1 MYNRTYWITVLIT
14 LFNFMKILH
23 GMFNYNAKLNRINLT
38 TCRDYAVKITEINN
52 SNIIWQNVMVIL
64 LEDTS
69 HRQSENWERQCL
81 TKVTGKE
88 ESMLSELA
96 LD

>member
-38 TCRDYAVKITEINN
+38 TCRDQAVKITEIN
-52 SNIIWQNVMVIL
+52 SNIIWQNVIVVL
-64 LEDTS
+64 LKDTS
-69 HRQSENWERQCL
+69 HRQSGNSERQCL
-81 TKVTGKE
+81 TKVTGE
-88 ESMLSELA
+88 EQSMLSELA